1 MTWKTKENTSDIAIS
16 TRVRIARNLKDTIF
30 PHKASAD
37 TLEKVCADVCD
48 AILNSSSYIINEF
61 SYIPIENINENEK
74 EMLIEKHLISPN
86 LALKKAGAG
95 ALIDKNEQI
104 SIMINEED
112 HIRIQCLLPGLSLEN
127 AYDMANKIDDLL
139 EERIEYAFDDRYG
152 YLTSCPTNLGTGVR
166 MSVMLH
172 LPALSITNNI
182 NGILKTVS
190 RYGLTI
196 RGIYGEGTESMG
208 DLFQISN
215 QNSLGMTENEI
226 LLNVKSVTKGVIKR
240 ERELRSML
248 FEKDNCS
255 IKDKIMRSYGILL
268 YAEKIDVKEAMQLL
282 SIIRL
287 GVDMGIITSISIDKI
302 NEIIMNIHTAILKN
316 NIDVDENNENID
328 QKRAE
333 YIKNLLR

>member
-48 AILNSSSYIINEF
+48 AILNSSSYIFNEF

-104 SIMINEED
+104 SIMINEEE
-112 HIRIQCLLPGLSLEN
+112 HIRIQCLLPGLSLET

-226 LLNVKSVTKGVIKR
+226 LLNVKAVTKGVIKR

-302 NEIIMNIHTAILKN
+302 NEIILNIHTAILKN

>member
-48 AILNSSSYIINEF
+48 AILNSSSYIFNEF

-112 HIRIQCLLPGLSLEN
+112 HIRIQCLLPGLSLET

-226 LLNVKSVTKGVIKR
+226 LLNVKAVTKGVIKR

-302 NEIIMNIHTAILKN
+302 NEIILNIHTAILKN